1 MPAPQN
7 RRPRA
12 RALAATGNRSLI
24 GWTVALVLL
33 LLLGLASQA
42 KAQESFPRIGLSA
55 SKTSYVDNITVPF
68 ATDFELYAMVTGFN
82 PGEPMNQAVAS
93 MPWVI
98 HQVCCG
104 AVLEIQDMQWN
115 PALEHTGHPLA
126 GVTSSVETCLDQD
139 IIWLAT
145 ITVRVLSQ
153 QAEDLLWAAGPFG
166 PIRDCDGEVPFF
178 MSMPVTI
185 KLEGEPTPTEV
196 SPWGDIKAMYR

>member
-1 MPAPQN
+1 
-7 RRPRA
+7 
-12 RALAATGNRSLI
+12 
-24 GWTVALVLL
+24 
-33 LLLGLASQA
+33 
-42 KAQESFPRIGLSA
+42 
-55 SKTSYVDNITVPF
+55 
-68 ATDFELYAMVTGFN
+68 
-82 PGEPMNQAVAS
+82 
-93 MPWVI
+93 
-98 HQVCCG
+98 
-104 AVLEIQDMQWN
+104 VLEIQDMQWN

-126 GVTSSVETCLDQD
+126 GVVSSVETCLDQD

-166 PIRDCDGEVPFF
+166 PIRDCNGEVPFF